1 MKNKEKY
8 MTEIIDAYL
17 DGKTI
22 AVKADGKPCIC
33 QKTRCE
39 ECIFYDRTNPY
50 VCLCKDKIR
59 AWANSEY
66 IERPVISKRD
76 KAFLEYL
83 REEYRFVARDENGE
97 LFVYGSKPCKD
108 KSFKCWRTCG
118 RSNSPSLRLNY
129 NVDFPMIKW
138 SDEEPWGIENLEK
151 LEVVDKYELIN

>member
-33 QKTRCE
+33 QKTSCK
-39 ECIFYDRTNPY
+39 ECIFYDRTDPY
-50 VCLCKDKIR
+50 TCLCKDKIR
-59 AWANSEY
+59 AWADSEY

-83 REEYRFVARDENGE
+83 REEYKFIARDENGE
-97 LFVYGSKPCKD
+97 LFVYESHPRKVGV
-108 KSFKCWRTCG
+108 CW
-118 RSNSPSLRLNY
+118 NSVSLIHERYLYLNRHF
-129 NVDFPMIKW
+129 NVDFPMVQW
-138 SDEEPWGIENLEK
+138 SDEEPWLIEDLEK
-151 LEVVDKYELIN
+151 LEVVEKY